1 MTLWFSFALMTAAVI
16 FSVLWPLR
24 RAQRELG
31 AGSDVAVYRDQLAEI
46 KRDRLSG
53 LIGEAE
59 AKAAQVEV
67 SRRLLAA
74 ADAADAQS
82 QNKPATQSLH
92 RRRLVALIALLA
104 LPLGTVALYLLVGS
118 PNEPAQPLAARLN
131 TPMEKR
137 SLPAL
142 VAQVEDHLAHKPED
156 GRGWQVLAPIYM
168 RMGRFDDASKAWRNT
183 LRLMGES
190 ADGEAD
196 LGEALVGVANGVVTA
211 EAAGAFDHAL
221 ALDAH
226 NVKAGF
232 FRGLSAAQD
241 GKREQ
246 AAAIWRDLLHNAPTG
261 APWIDL
267 VQKSLAQLEPNTG
280 ADNPS
285 MAADNAIAGR
295 SAGPSMAAD
304 NVMAAPSA
312 GPSVAADNASVG
324 PTADQIAVAQDLNP
338 QDRADMIRTMV
349 ERLAQ
354 RLTQDGSDVE
364 GWLRLIRSYVVL
376 GERDKAL
383 GAAARARQ
391 ALAGADDKVR
401 RIDALVKG
409 LGLEG

>member
-1 MTLWFSFALMTAAVI
+1 MTLWFSFALMTAAVM

-31 AGSDVAVYRDQLAEI
+31 AGSDLAVYRDQLAEI

-53 LIGEAE
+53 LIGETE
-59 AKAAQVEV
+59 AKAAHVEV

-74 ADAADAQS
+74 ADAAEAQS
-82 QNKPATQSLH
+82 QNSPATDSLH
-92 RRRLVALIALLA
+92 RRRMAALIALLG
-104 LPLGTVALYLLVGS
+104 LPIGTFALYLLVGS

-142 VAQVEDHLAHKPED
+142 VAKVEDHLAQNPND
-156 GRGWQVLAPIYM
+156 GRGWEVLAPIYM
-168 RMGRFDDASKAWRNT
+168 RMGRFDDAIKAWRNR
-183 LRLMGES
+183 LRLMGET
-190 ADGEAD
+190 ADAQAD
-196 LGEALVGVANGVVTA
+196 LGEALVGAANGVVTA
-211 EAAGAFDHAL
+211 EAASAFDRAL

-226 NVKAGF
+226 NVKALF
-232 FRGLSAAQD
+232 FTGLSAEQD
-241 GKREQ
+241 GKRER
-246 AAAIWRDLLHNAPTG
+246 AAAIWRDLLHNAPAG
-261 APWIDL
+261 APWIGL
-267 VQKSLAQLEPNTG
+267 VQKSLAQLEPN
-280 ADNPS
+280 AAPDNPS
-285 MAADNAIAGR
+285 ITADNAIA
-295 SAGPSMAAD
+295 
-304 NVMAAPSA
+304 APGA

-324 PTADQIAVAQDLNP
+324 PTADQIAVAQDMTP

>member
-1 MTLWFSFALMTAAVI
+1 MTLWFSFALMTAAVM

-31 AGSDVAVYRDQLAEI
+31 AGSDLAVYRDQLAEI

-53 LIGEAE
+53 LIGETE
-59 AKAAQVEV
+59 AKAAHVEV

-74 ADAADAQS
+74 ADAAEAQP
-82 QNKPATQSLH
+82 QNSPATDSLH
-92 RRRLVALIALLA
+92 RRRIAALIALLG
-104 LPLGTVALYLLVGS
+104 LPIGTFALYLLVGS
-118 PNEPAQPLAARLN
+118 PHEPAQPLAARLN

-142 VAQVEDHLAHKPED
+142 VAKVEDHLAQNPND
-156 GRGWQVLAPIYM
+156 GRGWEVLAPIYM
-168 RMGRFDDASKAWRNT
+168 RMGRFDDAIKAWRNR
-183 LRLMGES
+183 LRLMGET
-190 ADGEAD
+190 ADAQAD
-196 LGEALVGVANGVVTA
+196 LGEALVGAANGVVTA
-211 EAAGAFDHAL
+211 EAASAFDRAL

-226 NVKAGF
+226 NVKALF
-232 FRGLSAAQD
+232 FTGLSAEQD
-241 GKREQ
+241 GKRER
-246 AAAIWRDLLHNAPTG
+246 AAAIWRDLLHNAPAG
-261 APWIDL
+261 APWIGL
-267 VQKSLAQLEPNTG
+267 VQKSLAQLEPN
-280 ADNPS
+280 AAPDNPS
-285 MAADNAIAGR
+285 ITADNAIA
-295 SAGPSMAAD
+295 
-304 NVMAAPSA
+304 APGA

-324 PTADQIAVAQDLNP
+324 PTADQIAVAQDMTP

-354 RLTQDGSDVE
+354 RLTQDGNDVE
-364 GWLRLIRSYVVL
+364 GWLRLIRAYVVL

>member
-1 MTLWFSFALMTAAVI
+1 MTLWFWFALMTAAVM

-31 AGSDVAVYRDQLAEI
+31 AGSNLAVYRDQLAEI

-59 AKAAQVEV
+59 AKAAHVEV

-74 ADAADAQS
+74 ADAAEVQS
-82 QNKPATQSLH
+82 QNSPATDSLH
-92 RRRLVALIALLA
+92 RRRMAALITLLG
-104 LPLGTVALYLLVGS
+104 LPIGTFALYLLVGS
-118 PNEPAQPLAARLN
+118 PHEPAQPLAARLN

-142 VAQVEDHLAHKPED
+142 VAKVEDHLAQNPQD

-168 RMGRFDDASKAWRNT
+168 RMGRFDDAIKAWRNT
-183 LRLMGES
+183 LRLMGET
-190 ADGEAD
+190 ADAQAD
-196 LGEALVGVANGVVTA
+196 LGEALVGAANGVVTA
-211 EAAGAFDHAL
+211 EAASAFDRAL

-226 NVKAGF
+226 NVKALF
-232 FRGLSAAQD
+232 FTGLSAEQD
-241 GKREQ
+241 GKRDR
-246 AAAIWRDLLHNAPTG
+246 AAAIWRDLLHNAPAG
-261 APWIDL
+261 APWIGL
-267 VQKSLAQLEPNTG
+267 VQKSLAQLEPN
-280 ADNPS
+280 AAPDNPS
-285 MAADNAIAGR
+285 LAADNA
-295 SAGPSMAAD
+295 
-304 NVMAAPSA
+304 MAAPSA
-312 GPSVAADNASVG
+312 GPRVAADNAS
-324 PTADQIAVAQDLNP
+324 PTADQIAVAQDMTP

-364 GWLRLIRSYVVL
+364 GWLRLIRAYVVL
-376 GERDKAL
+376 GERDKAQD
-383 GAAARARQ
+383 AAARARQ

>member
-24 RAQRELG
+24 RAQRGLG
-31 AGSDVAVYRDQLAEI
+31 AGSDLAVYRDQLAEI

-59 AKAAQVEV
+59 AKAAHVEV

-74 ADAADAQS
+74 ADAAEVQS
-82 QNKPATQSLH
+82 ENGPATDSL
-92 RRRLVALIALLA
+92 RRRRMAALITLLA
-104 LPLGTVALYLLVGS
+104 LPIGTFALYLLVGS

-142 VAQVEDHLAHKPED
+142 VAKVEDHLAQNPQD
-156 GRGWQVLAPIYM
+156 GRGWQVLAPIYL
-168 RMGRFDDASKAWRNT
+168 RMGRFDDAIKAWRNT
-183 LRLMGES
+183 LRLMGET
-190 ADGEAD
+190 ADAQAD
-196 LGEALVGVANGVVTA
+196 LGEALVGAANGVVTA
-211 EAAGAFDHAL
+211 EAASAFDRAL

-226 NVKAGF
+226 NVKALF
-232 FRGLSAAQD
+232 FTGLSAEQD
-241 GKREQ
+241 GKRER
-246 AAAIWRDLLHNAPTG
+246 AAAIWRDLLHNAPAG
-261 APWIDL
+261 APWIGL
-267 VQKSLAQLEPNTG
+267 VQKSLAELEPNATP
-280 ADNPS
+280 DNPS
-285 MAADNAIAGR
+285 ITADNA
-295 SAGPSMAAD
+295 
-304 NVMAAPSA
+304 MAAPGA

-324 PTADQIAVAQDLNP
+324 PSADQIAVAQDMTP

-364 GWLRLIRSYVVL
+364 GWLRLIRAYVVL

-391 ALAGADDKVR
+391 ALVGADDKVR

>member
-1 MTLWFSFALMTAAVI
+1 MTLWFWFALMTAAVM

-31 AGSDVAVYRDQLAEI
+31 AGSNLAVYRDQLAEI

-59 AKAAQVEV
+59 AKAAHVEV

-74 ADAADAQS
+74 ADAAEVQS
-82 QNKPATQSLH
+82 QNSPATDSLH
-92 RRRLVALIALLA
+92 RRRMAALITLLG
-104 LPLGTVALYLLVGS
+104 LPIGTFALYLLVGS

-142 VAQVEDHLAHKPED
+142 VAKVEDHLAQNPQD

-168 RMGRFDDASKAWRNT
+168 RMGRFDDAIKAWRNT
-183 LRLMGES
+183 LRLMGET
-190 ADGEAD
+190 ADAQAD
-196 LGEALVGVANGVVTA
+196 LGEALVGAANGVVTA
-211 EAAGAFDHAL
+211 EAASAFDRAL

-226 NVKAGF
+226 NVKALF
-232 FRGLSAAQD
+232 FTGLSAEQD
-241 GKREQ
+241 GKRDR
-246 AAAIWRDLLHNAPTG
+246 AAAIWRDLLHNAPAG
-261 APWIDL
+261 APWIGL
-267 VQKSLAQLEPNTG
+267 VQKSLAQLEPN
-280 ADNPS
+280 AAPDNPS
-285 MAADNAIAGR
+285 LAADNA
-295 SAGPSMAAD
+295 
-304 NVMAAPSA
+304 MAAPSA
-312 GPSVAADNASVG
+312 GPRVAADNAS
-324 PTADQIAVAQDLNP
+324 PTADQIAVAQDMTP

-354 RLTQDGSDVE
+354 RLTQDGNDVE
-364 GWLRLIRSYVVL
+364 GWLRLIRAYVVL
-376 GERDKAL
+376 GERDKAQD
-383 GAAARARQ
+383 AAARARQ

>member
-1 MTLWFSFALMTAAVI
+1 MTLWLSFALMTAAVI

-24 RAQRELG
+24 RARKERG
-31 AGSDVAVYRDQLAEI
+31 AGSEVAVYRDQLAEL

-59 AKAAQVEV
+59 AKAAQLEV

-74 ADAADAQS
+74 ADAADAQAHS
-82 QNKPATQSLH
+82 HAATDSL
-92 RRRLVALIALLA
+92 RRRRMVALITLLA
-104 LPLGTVALYLLVGS
+104 LPLGTFALYLLVGS
-118 PNEPAQPLAARLN
+118 PNEPAEPLAARLN

-142 VAQVEDHLAHKPED
+142 VAQVEDHLAHNPED
-156 GRGWQVLAPIYM
+156 GRGWQVLAPIYL
-168 RMGRFDDASKAWRNT
+168 RTGRFDDAVKAWRNT

-190 ADGEAD
+190 ADREAD
-196 LGEALVGVANGVVTA
+196 LGEALVGAASGVVTA
-211 EAAGAFDHAL
+211 EAASTFEHAL

-226 NVKAGF
+226 NAKARF
-232 FRGLSAAQD
+232 FTGLSAEQD

-246 AAAIWRDLLHNAPTG
+246 AAAIWRDLLQNAPAG
-261 APWIDL
+261 APWIGL
-267 VQKSLAQLEPNTG
+267 VQKSLAEIEPN
-280 ADNPS
+280 AVPASPS
-285 MAADNAIAGR
+285 VASDHAV
-295 SAGPSMAAD
+295 AGPSSGP
-304 NVMAAPSA
+304 NVT
-312 GPSVAADNASVG
+312 ADNASIG
-324 PTADQIAVAQDLNP
+324 PTPDQVANAQDMSP
-338 QDRADMIRTMV
+338 QDRADMIRAMV

-354 RLTQDGSDVE
+354 RLSQDASDVE
-364 GWLRLIRSYVVL
+364 GWLRLIRAYVVL

-383 GAAARARQ
+383 GAAAQARQ

>member
-1 MTLWFSFALMTAAVI
+1 MTLWFSFALMTAAVM

-24 RAQRELG
+24 RAQRALG
-31 AGSDVAVYRDQLAEI
+31 AGSDLAVYRDQLAEI

-59 AKAAQVEV
+59 AKAAHVEV

-74 ADAADAQS
+74 ADVAEAQS
-82 QNKPATQSLH
+82 QNSPATDSLH
-92 RRRLVALIALLA
+92 RRRMAALVTLLA
-104 LPLGTVALYLLVGS
+104 LPIGTFALYLLVGS

-142 VAQVEDHLAHKPED
+142 VAKVEDHLGQNPQD

-168 RMGRFDDASKAWRNT
+168 RMGRFDDAIKAWRNT
-183 LRLMGES
+183 LRLMGET
-190 ADGEAD
+190 ADGQAD
-196 LGEALVGVANGVVTA
+196 LGEALVGAANGVVTA
-211 EAAGAFDHAL
+211 EAASAFDRAL

-226 NVKAGF
+226 NVKALF
-232 FRGLSAAQD
+232 FTGLSAEQD
-241 GKREQ
+241 GKRER
-246 AAAIWRDLLHNAPTG
+246 AAAIWRDLLHNAPAG
-261 APWIDL
+261 APWIGL
-267 VQKSLAQLEPNTG
+267 VQKSLAQLDPNATP
-280 ADNPS
+280 DNPS
-285 MAADNAIAGR
+285 ITADNAL
-295 SAGPSMAAD
+295 
-304 NVMAAPSA
+304 AAPSA
-312 GPSVAADNASVG
+312 GPSVAADNARVG
-324 PTADQIAVAQDLNP
+324 PTADQIAVAQDMTP

-354 RLTQDGSDVE
+354 RLTQDGNDVE
-364 GWLRLIRSYVVL
+364 GWLRLIRAYVVL

>member
-1 MTLWFSFALMTAAVI
+1 MMTLWFSFALMTAAVM

-31 AGSDVAVYRDQLAEI
+31 AGSDLAVYRDQLAEI
-46 KRDRLSG
+46 KRDRRSG

-59 AKAAQVEV
+59 AKAAHVEV

-74 ADAADAQS
+74 ADVAEARSANS
-82 QNKPATQSLH
+82 PATDSRH
-92 RRRLVALIALLA
+92 RRRLAALITVAA
-104 LPLGTVALYLLVGS
+104 LPIGTFALYLLVGS

-131 TPMEKR
+131 TPMEKH

-142 VAQVEDHLAHKPED
+142 VAKVEDHLAQNPQD
-156 GRGWQVLAPIYM
+156 GRGWQLLAPIYM
-168 RMGRFDDASKAWRNT
+168 RMGRFDDAIKAWRNT
-183 LRLMGES
+183 LRLVGET
-190 ADGEAD
+190 ADGQAD
-196 LGEALVGVANGVVTA
+196 LGEALVGAANGVVTA
-211 EAAGAFDHAL
+211 EAASAFDRAL

-226 NVKAGF
+226 NAKALF
-232 FRGLSAAQD
+232 FTGLSAEQD
-241 GKREQ
+241 GKRER
-246 AAAIWRDLLHNAPTG
+246 AAAIWRDLLHNAPAG
-261 APWIDL
+261 APWIGL
-267 VQKSLAQLEPNTG
+267 VQKSLAQLEPN
-280 ADNPS
+280 AAPDNPS
-285 MAADNAIAGR
+285 VAADNAMALP

-304 NVMAAPSA
+304 N
-312 GPSVAADNASVG
+312 ASVG
-324 PTADQIAVAQDLNP
+324 PTGEQIAVAQDMTP

-364 GWLRLIRSYVVL
+364 GWLRLIRAYVVL

-383 GAAARARQ
+383 GAVVRARQ

>member
-1 MTLWFSFALMTAAVI
+1 MMTLWFSFALMTAAVM

-31 AGSDVAVYRDQLAEI
+31 AGSDLAVYRDQLAEI
-46 KRDRLSG
+46 KRDRRSG

-59 AKAAQVEV
+59 AKAAHVEV

-74 ADAADAQS
+74 ADVAEARSANS
-82 QNKPATQSLH
+82 PATDSRH
-92 RRRLVALIALLA
+92 RRRLAALITVAA
-104 LPLGTVALYLLVGS
+104 LPIGTFALYLLVGS

-131 TPMEKR
+131 TPMEKH

-142 VAQVEDHLAHKPED
+142 VAKVEDHLAQNPQD
-156 GRGWQVLAPIYM
+156 GRGWQLLAPIYM
-168 RMGRFDDASKAWRNT
+168 RMGRFDDAIKAWRNT
-183 LRLMGES
+183 LRLVGET
-190 ADGEAD
+190 ADGQAD
-196 LGEALVGVANGVVTA
+196 LGEALVGAANGVVTA
-211 EAAGAFDHAL
+211 EAASAFDRAL

-226 NVKAGF
+226 NAKALF
-232 FRGLSAAQD
+232 FTGLSAEQD
-241 GKREQ
+241 GKRER
-246 AAAIWRDLLHNAPTG
+246 AAAIWRDLLHNAPAG
-261 APWIDL
+261 APWIGL
-267 VQKSLAQLEPNTG
+267 VQKSLAQLEPN
-280 ADNPS
+280 AAPDNPS
-285 MAADNAIAGR
+285 IAADNAMAR
-295 SAGPSMAAD
+295 PSDGPSM
-304 NVMAAPSA
+304 
-312 GPSVAADNASVG
+312 AADNASVG
-324 PTADQIAVAQDLNP
+324 PTGEQIAVAQDMTP

-364 GWLRLIRSYVVL
+364 GWLRLIRAYVVL

-383 GAAARARQ
+383 GAVVRARQ

>member
-1 MTLWFSFALMTAAVI
+1 MTLWFSFALMTAAVM

-24 RAQRELG
+24 RAQRALG
-31 AGSDVAVYRDQLAEI
+31 AGSDLAVYRDQLAEI

-59 AKAAQVEV
+59 AKAAHVEV

-74 ADAADAQS
+74 ADVAEAQS
-82 QNKPATQSLH
+82 QNSPATDSLH
-92 RRRLVALIALLA
+92 RRRMAALVTLLA
-104 LPLGTVALYLLVGS
+104 LPIGTFALYLLVGS

-142 VAQVEDHLAHKPED
+142 VAKVEDHLAQNPQD

-168 RMGRFDDASKAWRNT
+168 RMGRFDDAIKAWRNT
-183 LRLMGES
+183 LRLMGET
-190 ADGEAD
+190 ADGQAD
-196 LGEALVGVANGVVTA
+196 LGESLVGAANGVVTS
-211 EAAGAFDHAL
+211 EAASAFDRAL

-226 NVKAGF
+226 NVKALF
-232 FRGLSAAQD
+232 FTGLSAEQD
-241 GKREQ
+241 GKRER
-246 AAAIWRDLLHNAPTG
+246 AAAIWRDLLHNAPAG
-261 APWIDL
+261 APWIGL
-267 VQKSLAQLEPNTG
+267 VQKSLAQLDPNATP
-280 ADNPS
+280 DNPS
-285 MAADNAIAGR
+285 ITADNAL
-295 SAGPSMAAD
+295 
-304 NVMAAPSA
+304 AAPSA
-312 GPSVAADNASVG
+312 GPSVAADNARVG
-324 PTADQIAVAQDLNP
+324 PTADQIAVAQDMTP

-354 RLTQDGSDVE
+354 RLTQDGNDVE
-364 GWLRLIRSYVVL
+364 GWLRLIRAYVVL

>member
-1 MTLWFSFALMTAAVI
+1 MTLWFSFALMTAAVM

-31 AGSDVAVYRDQLAEI
+31 AGSDLAVYRDQLAEI

-59 AKAAQVEV
+59 AKAAHVEV

-74 ADAADAQS
+74 ADVAEAQS
-82 QNKPATQSLH
+82 QNSPATDSLH
-92 RRRLVALIALLA
+92 RRRMAALVTLLA
-104 LPLGTVALYLLVGS
+104 LPIGTFALYLLVGS

-142 VAQVEDHLAHKPED
+142 VAKVEDHLGQNPQD

-168 RMGRFDDASKAWRNT
+168 RMGRFDDAIKAWRNT
-183 LRLMGES
+183 LRLMGET
-190 ADGEAD
+190 ADGQAD
-196 LGEALVGVANGVVTA
+196 LGEALVGAANGVVTA
-211 EAAGAFDHAL
+211 EAASAFDRAL

-226 NVKAGF
+226 NVKALF
-232 FRGLSAAQD
+232 FTGLSAEQD
-241 GKREQ
+241 GKRER
-246 AAAIWRDLLHNAPTG
+246 AAAIWRDLLHNAPAG
-261 APWIDL
+261 APWIGL
-267 VQKSLAQLEPNTG
+267 VQKSLAQLDPNATP
-280 ADNPS
+280 DNPS
-285 MAADNAIAGR
+285 ITADNAL
-295 SAGPSMAAD
+295 
-304 NVMAAPSA
+304 AAPSA
-312 GPSVAADNASVG
+312 GPSVAADNARVG
-324 PTADQIAVAQDLNP
+324 PTADQIAVAQDMTP

-364 GWLRLIRSYVVL
+364 GWLRLIRAYVVL

>member
-1 MTLWFSFALMTAAVI
+1 MTLWFSFALMTAAVM

-31 AGSDVAVYRDQLAEI
+31 AGSDLAVYRDQLAEI

-59 AKAAQVEV
+59 AKAAHVEV

-74 ADAADAQS
+74 ADVAEAQS
-82 QNKPATQSLH
+82 QNSPATDSLH
-92 RRRLVALIALLA
+92 RRRMAALVTLLA
-104 LPLGTVALYLLVGS
+104 LPIGTFALYLLVGS

-142 VAQVEDHLAHKPED
+142 VAKVEDHLGQNPQD

-168 RMGRFDDASKAWRNT
+168 RMGRFDDAIKAWRNT
-183 LRLMGES
+183 LRLMGET
-190 ADGEAD
+190 ADGQAD
-196 LGEALVGVANGVVTA
+196 LGEALVGAANGVVTA
-211 EAAGAFDHAL
+211 EAASAFDRAL

-226 NVKAGF
+226 NVKALF
-232 FRGLSAAQD
+232 FTGLSAEQD
-241 GKREQ
+241 GKRER
-246 AAAIWRDLLHNAPTG
+246 AAAIWRDLLHNAPAG
-261 APWIDL
+261 APWIGL
-267 VQKSLAQLEPNTG
+267 VQKSLAQLDPNATP
-280 ADNPS
+280 DNPS
-285 MAADNAIAGR
+285 ITADNAL
-295 SAGPSMAAD
+295 
-304 NVMAAPSA
+304 AAPSA
-312 GPSVAADNASVG
+312 GPSVAADNARVG
-324 PTADQIAVAQDLNP
+324 PTADQIAVAQDMTP

-354 RLTQDGSDVE
+354 RLTQDGNDVE
-364 GWLRLIRSYVVL
+364 GWLRLIRAYVVL

>member
-31 AGSDVAVYRDQLAEI
+31 TASDVAVYRDQLAEI

-53 LIGEAE
+53 LIGEPE
-59 AKAAQVEV
+59 AKAAHVEV

-82 QNKPATQSLH
+82 QNKPATDSRY
-92 RRRLVALIALLA
+92 RRRMVAVIALLA
-104 LPLGTVALYLLVGS
+104 LPLGTFALYLLVGS

-131 TPMEKR
+131 MPMEKR
-137 SLPAL
+137 SLPVL
-142 VAQVEDHLAHKPED
+142 VAQVEDHLTHNPED

-168 RMGRFDDASKAWRNT
+168 RMGRFDDAIKAWRNS
-183 LRLMGES
+183 LRLTGES

-196 LGEALVGVANGVVTA
+196 LGEALVGAANGVVTA
-211 EAAGAFDHAL
+211 EAVSAFDHAL

-226 NVKAGF
+226 NFKARF
-232 FRGLSAAQD
+232 FSGLSAAQD

-246 AAAIWRDLLHNAPTG
+246 AATIWRDLLHNAPTD
-261 APWIDL
+261 APWIGL
-267 VQKSLAQLEPNTG
+267 VQKSLAELEPN
-280 ADNPS
+280 AAPDNP
-285 MAADNAIAGR
+285 G
-295 SAGPSMAAD
+295 MAAD
-304 NVMAAPSA
+304 NVMAGPRA
-312 GPSVAADNASVG
+312 GPSVTADNASVG
-324 PTADQIAVAQDLNP
+324 PTADQTAVAQDLTP

-364 GWLRLIRSYVVL
+364 GWLRLIRAYVVL

-401 RIDALVKG
+401 RIDELVKG

>member
-1 MTLWFSFALMTAAVI
+1 MTLWFSFALMTAAVM

-24 RAQRELG
+24 RAQRALG
-31 AGSDVAVYRDQLAEI
+31 AGSDLAVYRDQLAEI

-59 AKAAQVEV
+59 AKAAHVEV

-74 ADAADAQS
+74 ADVAEAQS
-82 QNKPATQSLH
+82 QNSPATDSLQ
-92 RRRLVALIALLA
+92 RRRLAALITLLA
-104 LPLGTVALYLLVGS
+104 LPIGTVAIYLLVGS
-118 PNEPAQPLAARLN
+118 PNEPARPLAARLN

-142 VAQVEDHLAHKPED
+142 VAKVEDHLGQNPQD

-168 RMGRFDDASKAWRNT
+168 RMGRFDDAIKAWRNT
-183 LRLMGES
+183 LRLMGET
-190 ADGEAD
+190 ADGQAD
-196 LGEALVGVANGVVTA
+196 LGEALVGAANGVVTA
-211 EAAGAFDHAL
+211 EAASAFDRAL

-226 NVKAGF
+226 NVKALF
-232 FRGLSAAQD
+232 FTGLSAEQD
-241 GKREQ
+241 GKRER
-246 AAAIWRDLLHNAPTG
+246 AAAIWRDLLHNAPAG
-261 APWIDL
+261 APWIGL
-267 VQKSLAQLEPNTG
+267 VQKSLAQLDPNATP
-280 ADNPS
+280 DNPS
-285 MAADNAIAGR
+285 ITADNAL
-295 SAGPSMAAD
+295 
-304 NVMAAPSA
+304 AAPSA
-312 GPSVAADNASVG
+312 GPSVAADNARVG
-324 PTADQIAVAQDLNP
+324 PTADQIAVAQDMTP

-354 RLTQDGSDVE
+354 RLTQDGNDVE
-364 GWLRLIRSYVVL
+364 GWLRLIRAYVVL

>member
-1 MTLWFSFALMTAAVI
+1 MTLWFWFALMTAAVM

-31 AGSDVAVYRDQLAEI
+31 AGSNLAVYRDQLAEI

-59 AKAAQVEV
+59 AKAAHVEV

-74 ADAADAQS
+74 ADAAEVQS
-82 QNKPATQSLH
+82 QNSPATDSLH
-92 RRRLVALIALLA
+92 RRRMAALITLLG
-104 LPLGTVALYLLVGS
+104 LPIGTFALYLLVGS

-142 VAQVEDHLAHKPED
+142 VAKVEDHLAQNPQD

-168 RMGRFDDASKAWRNT
+168 RMGRFDDAIKAWRNT
-183 LRLMGES
+183 LRLMGET
-190 ADGEAD
+190 ADAQAD
-196 LGEALVGVANGVVTA
+196 LGEALVGAANGVVTA
-211 EAAGAFDHAL
+211 EAASAFDRAL

-226 NVKAGF
+226 NVKALF
-232 FRGLSAAQD
+232 FTGLSAEQD
-241 GKREQ
+241 GKRDR
-246 AAAIWRDLLHNAPTG
+246 AAAIWRDLLHNAPAG
-261 APWIDL
+261 APWIGL
-267 VQKSLAQLEPNTG
+267 VQKSLAQLEPN
-280 ADNPS
+280 AAPDNPS
-285 MAADNAIAGR
+285 LAADNA
-295 SAGPSMAAD
+295 
-304 NVMAAPSA
+304 MAAPSA
-312 GPSVAADNASVG
+312 GPRVAADNAS
-324 PTADQIAVAQDLNP
+324 PTADQIAVAQDMTP

-364 GWLRLIRSYVVL
+364 GWLRLIRAYVVL
-376 GERDKAL
+376 GERDKAQD
-383 GAAARARQ
+383 AAARARQ

>member
-1 MTLWFSFALMTAAVI
+1 MTLWFSFALMTAAVM

-24 RAQRELG
+24 RAQRALG
-31 AGSDVAVYRDQLAEI
+31 AGSDLAVYRDQLAEI

-59 AKAAQVEV
+59 AKAAHVEV

-74 ADAADAQS
+74 ADVAEAQS
-82 QNKPATQSLH
+82 QNSPATDSLH
-92 RRRLVALIALLA
+92 RRRMAALVTLLA
-104 LPLGTVALYLLVGS
+104 LPIGTFALYLLVGS

-142 VAQVEDHLAHKPED
+142 VAKVEDHLVQNPQD

-168 RMGRFDDASKAWRNT
+168 RMGRFDDAIKAWRNT
-183 LRLMGES
+183 LRLMGET
-190 ADGEAD
+190 ADGQAD
-196 LGEALVGVANGVVTA
+196 LGEALVGAANGVVTA
-211 EAAGAFDHAL
+211 EAASAFDRAL

-226 NVKAGF
+226 NVKALF
-232 FRGLSAAQD
+232 FTGLSAEQD
-241 GKREQ
+241 GKRER
-246 AAAIWRDLLHNAPTG
+246 AAAIWRDLLHNAPAG
-261 APWIDL
+261 APWIGL
-267 VQKSLAQLEPNTG
+267 VQKSLAQLDPNATP
-280 ADNPS
+280 DNPS
-285 MAADNAIAGR
+285 ITADNAL
-295 SAGPSMAAD
+295 
-304 NVMAAPSA
+304 AAPSA
-312 GPSVAADNASVG
+312 GPSVAADNARVG
-324 PTADQIAVAQDLNP
+324 PTADQIAVAQDMTP

-354 RLTQDGSDVE
+354 RLTQDGNDVE
-364 GWLRLIRSYVVL
+364 GWLRLIRAYVVL

>member
-1 MTLWFSFALMTAAVI
+1 MTLWFWFALMTAAVM

-31 AGSDVAVYRDQLAEI
+31 AGSNLAVYRDQLAEI

-59 AKAAQVEV
+59 AKAAHVEV

-74 ADAADAQS
+74 ADAAEVQS
-82 QNKPATQSLH
+82 QNSPATDSLH
-92 RRRLVALIALLA
+92 RRRMAAFITLLG
-104 LPLGTVALYLLVGS
+104 LPIGTFALYLLVGS

-142 VAQVEDHLAHKPED
+142 VAKVEDHLAQNPQD

-168 RMGRFDDASKAWRNT
+168 RTGRFDDAIKAWRNT
-183 LRLMGES
+183 LRLMGET
-190 ADGEAD
+190 ADAQAD
-196 LGEALVGVANGVVTA
+196 LGEALVGAANGVVTA
-211 EAAGAFDHAL
+211 EAASAFDRAL

-226 NVKAGF
+226 NVKALF
-232 FRGLSAAQD
+232 FTGLSAEQD
-241 GKREQ
+241 GKRDR
-246 AAAIWRDLLHNAPTG
+246 AAAIWRDLLHNAPAG
-261 APWIDL
+261 APWIGL
-267 VQKSLAQLEPNTG
+267 VQKSLAQLEPN
-280 ADNPS
+280 AAPDNPS
-285 MAADNAIAGR
+285 LAADNA
-295 SAGPSMAAD
+295 
-304 NVMAAPSA
+304 MAAPSA
-312 GPSVAADNASVG
+312 GPRVAADNAS
-324 PTADQIAVAQDLNP
+324 PTADQIAVAQDMTP

-364 GWLRLIRSYVVL
+364 GWLRLIRAYVVL
-376 GERDKAL
+376 GERDKAQD
-383 GAAARARQ
+383 AAARARQ